1 MSENKR
7 VYHVK
12 DLIIKAD
19 NVFIE
24 REEDERHHR
33 RDQLFGRRK
42 DRDEVEGDR
51 DFKEEKEKEHRD
63 DDLEGE
69 EEEGNRK
76 RRQRRP
82 FWF

>member
-19 NVFIE
+19 NVYVE
-24 REEDERHHR
+24 REENHHHR
-33 RDQLFGRRK
+33 RDPFFGRQH
-42 DRDEVEGDR
+42 DRDEVEGER
-51 DFKEEKEKEHRD
+51 DFNKEEEHHHEEVEEKE
-63 DDLEGE
+63 
-69 EEEGNRK
+69 GNR
-76 RRQRRP
+76 RRNRRP

>member
-19 NVFIE
+19 NVFVE
-24 REEDERHHR
+24 REERDDHRHDR
-33 RDQLFGRRK
+33 LFGRRH
-42 DRDEVEGDR
+42 DRDEVEGER
-51 DFKEEKEKEHRD
+51 DFNEDDNHRD
-63 DDLEGE
+63 EDEEDDDQ
-69 EEEGNRK
+69 RK